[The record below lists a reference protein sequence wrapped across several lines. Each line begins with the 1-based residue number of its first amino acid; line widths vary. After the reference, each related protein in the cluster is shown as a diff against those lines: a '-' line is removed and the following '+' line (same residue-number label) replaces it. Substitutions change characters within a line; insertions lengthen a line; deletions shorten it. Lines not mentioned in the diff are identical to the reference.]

1 MLNAQRSQ
9 AALIQLKTCLV
20 CLRASSRC
28 FLNFDN
34 LDALTVSPCRNLTDS
49 CLKYSVMPF
58 IQVDTRKSSGCE
70 RPLWKKVHYLFGG
83 FFSGNIHILFYSFD
97 KILHRIIE
105 LGQTGVPAHN
115 MTLLAGDGS
124 CLASLPPQ
132 SSTSG
137 IIYYSKLFLFT
148 SEGISQKL
156 FNVEG
161 SKEMLECLFWL
172 CLGALSQP
180 AAPEQGCPHW
190 GSERALAASHPR
202 ALSGRFV
209 SVALPKKGF
218 PNPFPSPWLEGGP
231 RAVTLQTHPPG
242 GSQGLLLL
250 LWVKGGL
257 QTDTERGRNDTYGDS
272 DTSVL

>member
-28 FLNFDN
+28 FLNFDS
-34 LDALTVSPCRNLTDS
+34 LGALTVSPCRNLTDS
-49 CLKYSVMPF
+49 CLEYSVMPF

-105 LGQTGVPAHN
+105 LGQTRVPAHN

-124 CLASLPPQ
+124 SLASLPPQ

-172 CLGALSQP
+172 WGLCPSRLLRSRAALTGALS
-180 AAPEQGCPHW
+180 
-190 GSERALAASHPR
+190 
-202 ALSGRFV
+202 V
-209 SVALPKKGF
+209 
-218 PNPFPSPWLEGGP
+218 PWL
-231 RAVTLQTHPPG
+231 PPTPEPCQAG
-242 GSQGLLLL
+242 LFLLLYQKRDSPTHFL
-250 LWVKGGL
+250 HPGWRVAPGLSRCKLIPLGGV
-257 QTDTERGRNDTYGDS
+257 RGFSFCCG
-272 DTSVL
+272 